1 MPKVESRNDRAAKE
15 GKIASHRWLGANT
28 AAPLFY
34 GQTNQVKATEDF
46 LKADV
51 LEVDIFAL
59 KRDSAGEVIT
69 PLNRDGVNRIML
81 APGDELTAEVV
92 VSNRNAAHSFPPEVR
107 DLYEAWF
114 EFQVLDAS
122 GKTIFHSGYV
132 KADDPMQGMLDESA
146 HVYKQIILD
155 EQGRRITR
163 HQIRTT
169 NIKAYDNTINA
180 GRSDVVRF
188 RFRMPDGDTAIRR
201 RSDGATG
208 RRNDG
213 AKFSRSFIQS
223 AIPESPSA
231 ITLRARVSYRR
242 LNQEY
247 INYVLNRQKRRLK
260 IPIVRMAE
268 AETKLSAGGPTP
280 VFSQN
285 RSGVGTPEW
294 KRWNDYGIGL
304 LEQAQYGPA
313 AVAFRRA
320 SELSPNDPNLL
331 VNAAIAEMRTER
343 FAHHERPQLQKA
355 AELID
360 HALQI
365 PQSAI
370 SSPHSVL
377 RARYFRALIWRAEGK
392 RLEAAVELK
401 QIAAEYPRDR
411 EVQRQLAHT
420 LYTLG
425 QLSDARVAFETI
437 LKLDPTDAGA
447 YQFLIPLYLGAGL
460 NTESE
465 RAQAKYLLWRDDP
478 QADVI
483 AARFFAAHPE
493 WADER
498 IGSHVHEARSTQR
511 PILTGQHAT
520 PDK

>member
-1 MPKVESRNDRAAKE
+1 
-15 GKIASHRWLGANT
+15 
-28 AAPLFY
+28 
-34 GQTNQVKATEDF
+34 
-46 LKADV
+46 
-51 LEVDIFAL
+51 
-59 KRDSAGEVIT
+59 
-69 PLNRDGVNRIML
+69 
-81 APGDELTAEVV
+81 
-92 VSNRNAAHSFPPEVR
+92 
-107 DLYEAWF
+107 
-114 EFQVLDAS
+114 
-122 GKTIFHSGYV
+122 
-132 KADDPMQGMLDESA
+132 MLDESA
-146 HVYKQIILD
+146 HIYKQIILD
-155 EQGRRITR
+155 EQGRQITR
-163 HQIRTT
+163 HQIWTT

-188 RFRMPDGDTAIRR
+188 RFRVPDGDTATQRR
-201 RSDGATG
+201 GDV
-208 RRNDG
+208 
-213 AKFSRSFIQS
+213 AKFSRSFINS
-223 AIPESPSA
+223 AIRNPQSA
-231 ITLRARVSYRR
+231 ITLRARVNYRR

-247 INYVLNRQKRRLK
+247 INYVLNRQKRSLK

-268 AETKLSAGGPTP
+268 AETKLAVGGPTQ
-280 VFSQN
+280 VSSQ
-285 RSGVGTPEW
+285 SGSGSGTPEW

-313 AVAFRRA
+313 AAAFRRA

-360 HALQI
+360 RALND

-370 SSPHSVL
+370 RNPPSVL

-392 RLEAAVELK
+392 RLEAAAELK

-425 QLSDARVAFETI
+425 QLADARSAFETI

-447 YQFLIPLYLGAGL
+447 YQFLIPLHLSAGMKA
-460 NTESE
+460 ESE
-465 RAQAKYLLWRDDP
+465 RAQTKYLLWRDDP
-478 QADVI
+478 RADGI
-483 AARFFAAHPE
+483 AARFFAGRPE

-498 IGSHVHEARSTQR
+498 IGAHVHELRSSRR
-511 PILTGQHAT
+511 PILTDQHAT